1 MSKMSDMAM
10 TIEELRNAAAAI
22 NEAANWLAAQFSSDA
37 DATPVAEAKTEKKP
51 ELTLEEVRAVLAEK
65 SRAGH
70 TAAIR
75 TLLQKYAKGEVLLTI
90 MASLAQQESQSLSQN
105 VKLGL
110 MELQQ
115 ELVKKANNK
124 EAYDE
129 IADQIFALREK
140 RQQASI
146 DTVQRD
152 EQLQRITELQDF
164 IKDQSS
170 DLTVFDEALVKRWLK
185 QITIWP
191 THCTVELKS
200 GLKVDVER

>member
-1 MSKMSDMAM
+1 MLEDKSSYQSQLQLNIALVIRAPQVTSVENIDEKLMA
-10 TIEELRNAAAAI
+10 
-22 NEAANWLAAQFSSDA
+22 
-37 DATPVAEAKTEKKP
+37 
-51 ELTLEEVRAVLAEK
+51 
-65 SRAGH
+65 
-70 TAAIR
+70 
-75 TLLQKYAKGEVLLTI
+75 
-90 MASLAQQESQSLSQN
+90 
-105 VKLGL
+105 
-110 MELQQ
+110 LQQ
-115 ELVKKANNK
+115 ELIQKAQSK

-140 RQQASI
+140 RQQASM

-170 DLTVFDEALVKRWLK
+170 DLTVFDAALVKRWLK
-185 QITIWP
+185 QIIIWP

>member
-1 MSKMSDMAM
+1 MVYFCFIVITTCYRSIIQCREHIASYVAYLCSIVALNELLGDKSKYQKRLQQNIASVIRAS
-10 TIEELRNAAAAI
+10 AAI
-22 NEAANWLAAQFSSDA
+22 TTNGID
-37 DATPVAEAKTEKKP
+37 EK
-51 ELTLEEVRAVLAEK
+51 
-65 SRAGH
+65 
-70 TAAIR
+70 
-75 TLLQKYAKGEVLLTI
+75 
-90 MASLAQQESQSLSQN
+90 
-105 VKLGL
+105 L

-140 RQQASI
+140 RQQASM

-170 DLTVFDEALVKRWLK
+170 DLTMFDEALVKRWLK
-185 QITIWP
+185 QIIIWP
-191 THCTVELKS
+191 AHCTVELKT